1 MRALAVV
8 KHLKQIKRQG
18 TYLQNENINPETSF
32 RVYSAAQLTLP
43 NGKFAEANRQPEEKR
58 RRIEIRFTKIK
69 PTQNF
74 RGQ

>member
-1 MRALAVV
+1 M
-8 KHLKQIKRQG
+8 
-18 TYLQNENINPETSF
+18 F
-32 RVYSAAQLTLP
+32 TLP